1 MQQRGGDKLSTN
13 MDILRGKMLE
23 KHMNVEEIARE
34 IGIDTSTFYRK
45 LKSDGMSFTVGQMH
59 KIAEVLKLTPEEA
72 SSIFLW

>member
-1 MQQRGGDKLSTN
+1 MSTN

-23 KHMNVEEIARE
+23 KHMNVEEMAKE

-45 LKSDGMSFTVGQMH
+45 LKSNGMSFTVGQMH

>member
-1 MQQRGGDKLSTN
+1 

-23 KHMNVEEIARE
+23 KHMNVEEMAKE

-45 LKSDGMSFTVGQMH
+45 LKSNGMSFTVGQMH

>member
-1 MQQRGGDKLSTN
+1 